1 MKYDSDIGTLI
12 SHIEELSTLHNA
24 ITAAGLADTLKG
36 ADAVTLFAPDNE
48 AFAKLPGGTILSGL
62 EDADKLKT
70 VLTYHVVPQKL
81 VASNLRKEKSVTTMQ
96 GGTLKI
102 EEHRWLRSGIKVNG
116 AVVKL
121 IILSRLPITLL
132 LAKTQLLPPRVGI

>member
-1 MKYDSDIGTLI
+1 MKYVKYDSDIGTLV

-116 AVVKL
+116 AVVKEADIEGTNGVIH
-121 IILSRLPITLL
+121 IIDTVLMP
-132 LAKTQLLPPRVGI
+132 

>member
-1 MKYDSDIGTLI
+1 MKYDSDIGTLV

-24 ITAAGLADTLKG
+24 ITTAGLADTLK

-81 VASNLRKEKSVTTMQ
+81 MASDLRKQKNVTTLQ

-102 EEHRWLRSGIKVNG
+102 EEHRWLRHGIKVNG
-116 AVVKL
+116 AVINEADIEGTNGVIHVIDAVL
-121 IILSRLPITLL
+121 MP
-132 LAKTQLLPPRVGI
+132 